1 MTLERLE
8 NSGMIIFEGV
18 VGSQAYGI
26 STPTS
31 DIDTK
36 GVFIQPIEDILGFG
50 YVEQVS
56 DAKNDR
62 TFFEVRRFLQLL
74 QTANP
79 TMLELL
85 HLPEDCVRYKHSIM
99 EKILAHKDLF
109 VTQVCRNSFGGYA
122 IDQIKKARGLNK
134 KIVQVGDKIPVRKT
148 VLDFCFAIVDS
159 KSMPLQDYL
168 DHKGYTQDKC
178 GLAKIPHGHDLYS
191 LYYSDQYTYRG
202 ITEEGSNEVR
212 LTSIPRWEQPEIT
225 INFNKDAYSRH
236 CKEFNEEQKWI
247 ANRNPHRFADNML
260 HGKGYDG
267 KNLAHCHRLLDM
279 AIEIGEGRGVNVR
292 RPNRE
297 QLLSIRRGEYDYD
310 HLISEAEDK
319 IKRID
324 EIYKDS
330 TLPPNLDR
338 GFVDVLLIQIRKEF
352 YGLNN

>member
-1 MTLERLE
+1 MNLRELE
-8 NSGMIIFEGV
+8 NSGHIIFEGV

-62 TFFEVRRFLQLL
+62 TFFEIRRFLQLL

-85 HLPEDCVRYKHSIM
+85 NLPDDCIRYKHPIM
-99 EKILAHKDLF
+99 DLVMVHKERF
-109 VTQVCRNSFGGYA
+109 ITKVCRNSYGGYA
-122 IDQIKKARGLNK
+122 VEQIKKARGLNK
-134 KIVQVGDKIPVRKT
+134 KIVEVGEKIPVRKT
-148 VLDFCFAIVDS
+148 VLDFCFTIENS
-159 KSMPLQDYL
+159 RSIPLMLFL
-168 DHKGYTQDKC
+168 DNKGLDVNKC

-191 LYYSDQYTYRG
+191 LYYSEEHTYRG
-202 ITEEGSNEVR
+202 IADEDSDEVR
-212 LTSIPRWEQPEIT
+212 LTSIPKGEVPIASL
-225 INFNKDAYSRH
+225 NFNKDAYSKH
-236 CKEFNEEQKWI
+236 CKQYKEEVEWI
-247 ANRNPHRFADNML
+247 ENRNPARFADNLL

-279 AIEIGEGRGVNVR
+279 ATEIGEGKGVVVR

-310 HLISEAEDK
+310 QLVTEAEDK
-319 IKRID
+319 IKRMD
-324 EIYKDS
+324 EIFEKS
-330 TLPPNLDR
+330 ELPGALDR
-338 GFVDVLLIQIRKEF
+338 EFVDELLIKMRKQY
-352 YGLNN
+352 YGLG